1 MDNVVVKE
9 SSYLCIVEIKKKR
22 NMKKLLV
29 TLLVLPLAAGAQSLE
44 TCQQAAR
51 QNYPLIKQYG
61 LIAQTAE
68 LTVANIAKGWLPQVS
83 ASAQATYQSDVTA
96 WPDRMQSA
104 YRQMGL
110 DMKGLKKDQYR
121 VGIDVQQMVYD
132 GGAIS
137 SQKAIAREQAKV
149 EETQT
154 EVTMYQVRR
163 RVNEMY
169 FGLLLLEQQIKLNGD
184 LQDLL
189 AANERKLAS
198 MYKRGTASESDY
210 HAVKA
215 ERLNVAQQATG
226 LKSQRQALTRML
238 GAFCGLEVTE
248 LEKPSETAA
257 GQGRQ
262 RPELDVIDAQLRLA
276 DARER
281 GLDAALLPKL
291 SVFAQGYYG
300 YPGYNMFEDM
310 MHHNW
315 SLNGML
321 GARLT
326 WNIGAL
332 YTRKN
337 DKAKIQL
344 QRDMAETSRD
354 VFLFNNR
361 LEQMQQNES
370 IERYRRLMADDEE
383 IIALRSSVRK
393 AAESKLS
400 HGIIDVNDLVREIN
414 NENTA
419 RLQQSMHEI
428 EMLKEMYD
436 LKYITNQ

>member
-1 MDNVVVKE
+1 
-9 SSYLCIVEIKKKR
+9 
-22 NMKKLLV
+22 MKKLLV

-96 WPDRMQSA
+96 WPDRMQSV

-226 LKSQRQALTRML
+226 LKSQRQALT
-238 GAFCGLEVTE
+238 V
-248 LEKPSETAA
+248 
-257 GQGRQ
+257 
-262 RPELDVIDAQLRLA
+262 V
-276 DARER
+276 
-281 GLDAALLPKL
+281 
-291 SVFAQGYYG
+291 
-300 YPGYNMFEDM
+300 
-310 MHHNW
+310 
-315 SLNGML
+315 
-321 GARLT
+321 
-326 WNIGAL
+326 
-332 YTRKN
+332 
-337 DKAKIQL
+337 
-344 QRDMAETSRD
+344 RD
-354 VFLFNNR
+354 L
-361 LEQMQQNES
+361 
-370 IERYRRLMADDEE
+370 
-383 IIALRSSVRK
+383 
-393 AAESKLS
+393 
-400 HGIIDVNDLVREIN
+400 
-414 NENTA
+414 
-419 RLQQSMHEI
+419 
-428 EMLKEMYD
+428 
-436 LKYITNQ
+436 